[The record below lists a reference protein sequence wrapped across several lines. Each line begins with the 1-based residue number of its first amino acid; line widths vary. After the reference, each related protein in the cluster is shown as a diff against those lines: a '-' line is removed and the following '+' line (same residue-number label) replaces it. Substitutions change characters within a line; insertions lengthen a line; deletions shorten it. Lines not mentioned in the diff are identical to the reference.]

1 MNGIRIGQ
9 GLPAGL
15 EQAVTARPLELR
27 QGQVIT
33 GRVNKYFTNNMA
45 EIQVGSQK
53 VLAELSTALN
63 TDKNYL
69 FQVQDGDGKMA
80 LKVLSPISPVNND
93 ANTDTLLEQWSL
105 PNTKEMKQ
113 LTAMLLKE
121 NLPLSGEVLSLA
133 GKWMKESADSPKA
146 IDTIKEMIQ
155 RELPFT
161 EKVFAS
167 LMAVREGSSM
177 NSLAG
182 KLLNEL
188 SGSPSVSPELQT
200 VLKELATGKNI
211 DLPDASVIKEQL
223 QKLLHTIGYSYE
235 HELLHAKTDGGK
247 GAPEWNLLKPLLL
260 EFLKTDAPTH
270 VKELAAALTD
280 KVTGMQ
286 LLSQETGPIMQL
298 MLQFPLHFQNHS
310 MDATMQY
317 SGRKTKDGKIDS
329 DYCRILFY
337 LDLAHL
343 KETAI
348 DMQIQHR
355 IVNITV
361 FNKNHEIEPLM
372 KGMIQGLQEKMKDVQ
387 YTLSSLEFKSFQ
399 EDKLDKPDL
408 GLHKLMPA
416 YYKGVDY
423 KV

>member
-9 GLPAGL
+9 GLYTGL
-15 EQAVTARPLELR
+15 EQAVTSRPLELR
-27 QGQVIT
+27 QGQVIM
-33 GRVNKYFTNNMA
+33 GHVNKYFTNNMA

-63 TDKNYL
+63 TDKNYW
-69 FQVQDGDGKMA
+69 FQVQEGDGKLA

-113 LTAMLLKE
+113 LTTMLLKE
-121 NLPLSGEVLSLA
+121 NLPLSGEILSLA
-133 GKWMKESADSPKA
+133 GKWMKESDSPKA
-146 IDTIKEMIQ
+146 LDTIKEMIQ

-161 EKVFAS
+161 KEVFAS
-167 LMAVREGSSM
+167 LMSVREGSSM
-177 NSLAG
+177 NSLAE
-182 KLLNEL
+182 KLWNEL
-188 SGSPSVSPELQT
+188 SASPAVSPALQA
-200 VLKELATGKNI
+200 VLKELATGENV
-211 DLPDASVIKEQL
+211 DLPDASLIKDQL
-223 QKLLHTIGYSYE
+223 QKLLHTIGYTYE
-235 HELLHAKTDGGK
+235 HDLLHSKTDGGK
-247 GAPEWNLLKPLLL
+247 GAVEWNQLKPLLL
-260 EFLKTDAPTH
+260 DLLKTDAPVH
-270 VKELAAALTD
+270 VKELASALTD

-372 KGMIQGLQEKMKDVQ
+372 KTMIKGLQEKMKDVQ
-387 YTLSSLEFKSFQ
+387 YTLSSLEFKFFQ
-399 EDKLDKPDL
+399 EDKMEKLDL

>member
-9 GLPAGL
+9 GLYTGL
-15 EQAVTARPLELR
+15 EQAVTSRPLELR
-27 QGQVIT
+27 QGQVIM
-33 GRVNKYFTNNMA
+33 GHVNKYFTNNMA

-63 TDKNYL
+63 TDKNYW
-69 FQVQDGDGKMA
+69 FQVQEGDGKLA

-113 LTAMLLKE
+113 LTTMLLKE
-121 NLPLSGEVLSLA
+121 NLPLSGEILSLA
-133 GKWMKESADSPKA
+133 GKWMKESDSPKA
-146 IDTIKEMIQ
+146 LDTIKEMIQ

-161 EKVFAS
+161 KEVFAS
-167 LMAVREGSSM
+167 LMSVREGSSM
-177 NSLAG
+177 NSLAE
-182 KLLNEL
+182 KLWNEL
-188 SGSPSVSPELQT
+188 SASPAVSPALQA
-200 VLKELATGKNI
+200 VLKELATGENV
-211 DLPDASVIKEQL
+211 DLPDASLIKDQL
-223 QKLLHTIGYSYE
+223 QKLLHTIGYTYE
-235 HELLHAKTDGGK
+235 HDLLHSKTDGGK
-247 GAPEWNLLKPLLL
+247 GAVEWNQLKPLLL
-260 EFLKTDAPTH
+260 DLLKTDAPVH
-270 VKELAAALTD
+270 VKELASALTD

-372 KGMIQGLQEKMKDVQ
+372 KTMIKGLQEKMKDVQ

-399 EDKLDKPDL
+399 EDKMEKLDF

-416 YYKGVDY
+416 YYKGVDF